1 MANIK
6 LRGDAEFEEKLVTRK
21 MEERVGEYVIKK
33 PRLESLTDLYRQRG
47 SFYRFK
53 AKNSIQMH

>member
-6 LRGDAEFEEKLVTRK
+6 LRGDGEFEEKLVTRK

-33 PRLESLTDLYRQRG
+33 SRLESLTDLY
-47 SFYRFK
+47 
-53 AKNSIQMH
+53 